1 MVVVGAVGDSGL
13 LKLVKGFGLNL
24 IDTRSDCAR
33 KEAVQ
38 GMKLNEL
45 TEPVD
50 RTEVFFLH
58 VPKLL
63 TRLPAPLPHP
73 LVHREITAVHPSS

>member
-38 GMKLNEL
+38 GIMKPYKYATNQ
-45 TEPVD
+45 
-50 RTEVFFLH
+50 
-58 VPKLL
+58 
-63 TRLPAPLPHP
+63 
-73 LVHREITAVHPSS
+73 